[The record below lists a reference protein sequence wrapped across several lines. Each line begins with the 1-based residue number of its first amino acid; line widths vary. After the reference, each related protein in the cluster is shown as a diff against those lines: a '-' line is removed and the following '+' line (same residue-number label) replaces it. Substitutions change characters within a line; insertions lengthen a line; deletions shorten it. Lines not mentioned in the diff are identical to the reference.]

1 MCIPQAAQGVW
12 AVGGAVEGGGGGG
25 GGGSDGGGGGGGGG
39 GSDEDWGDEWKAPK
53 EVAPKEEP
61 KEEAPEE
68 QEEVG
73 VQEFHLPEDDEQEFA
88 ELMEAAQESPFL
100 SIAMW
105 ILSPRIS
112 F

>member
-39 GSDEDWGDEWKAPK
+39 NDEDWGDEWKAPHDDD
-53 EVAPKEEP
+53 
-61 KEEAPEE
+61 APEE
-68 QEEVG
+68 ED
-73 VQEFHLPEDDEQEFA
+73 VQEFHLPEDGEHAFS

-100 SIAMW
+100 SIAMS